1 MDSGIYQLT
10 FASGDTYVGK
20 SLHLE
25 TRWRQHSDKLSR
37 GTAAK
42 NMMRAYYLSDHEYPT
57 ATVLVY
63 CHPNLLDEY
72 ENYWINYLKPTLNTQ
87 IPPMMTED
95 EQLALIRHM
104 ERGSAGYSVPVI
116 LITLENL
123 SRENTQLEQK
133 VSELECDY
141 HELDSAWTDRAA
153 RDCRAMAQYATLETN
168 CKNLGS
174 EVKTLKNQVRALE
187 QYKSRTIKANW
198 WQRLWR
204 QW

>member
-87 IPPMMTED
+87 IPEIMTED
-95 EQLALIRHM
+95 EQWALVRHM

-123 SRENTQLEQK
+123 TRENTQLESRVQ
-133 VSELECDY
+133 ELEHDY
-141 HELDSAWTDRAA
+141 CELDSAWDDRAA
-153 RDCRAMAQYATLETN
+153 RDCMAMEQFRKIECDRDYFEHEAKLLEAQLRKAEQRWLRVTRAT
-168 CKNLGS
+168 
-174 EVKTLKNQVRALE
+174 
-187 QYKSRTIKANW
+187 W
-198 WQRLWR
+198 WQRLW
-204 QW
+204 QLW

>member
-10 FASGDTYVGK
+10 FANGDTYVGK

-25 TRWRQHSDKLSR
+25 TRWRQHSDKLSK

-104 ERGSAGYSVPVI
+104 ERGSAKYSVPVI

-133 VSELECDY
+133 VSELEHDY

-153 RDCRAMAQYATLETN
+153 RDCRAMQQYTTLETS

>member
-10 FASGDTYVGK
+10 FANGDTYIGK
-20 SLHLE
+20 SLHLT
-25 TRWRQHSDKLSR
+25 TRYKQHSDKLSR

-42 NMMRAYYLSDHEYPT
+42 NMMRAYYQSDHEYPV

-104 ERGSAGYSVPVI
+104 ERGSAKYSVPVI

-133 VSELECDY
+133 VSELEHDY
-141 HELDSAWTDRAA
+141 HELDSAWTDRAT
-153 RDCRAMAQYATLETN
+153 RDCRAMQQYTTLETS

-204 QW
+204 TW

>member
-10 FASGDTYVGK
+10 FQNGDTYIGK

-25 TRWRQHSDKLSR
+25 LRWKQHADKLSR

-42 NMMRAYYLSDHEYPT
+42 NMLRAYYLSDHQYPT
-57 ATVLVY
+57 AEVLVY

-87 IPPMMTED
+87 IPTMMTEE
-95 EQLALIRHM
+95 EQWALIRHM
-104 ERGSAGYSVPVI
+104 ERGSAKYSVPVI

-123 SRENTQLEQK
+123 TSENTQLEAK
-133 VSELECDY
+133 VAELEHDY
-141 HELDSAWTDRAA
+141 CELDQAWN
-153 RDCRAMAQYATLETN
+153 CRATRDARAMGEYAALEADCEYFKHETKLLETQ
-168 CKNLGS
+168 L
-174 EVKTLKNQVRALE
+174 RDAE
-187 QYKSRTIKANW
+187 QRWFRVCKANW

-204 QW
+204 LW